1 VSRSDVVFGFG
12 DLAARMAALAGELQP
27 ETPPVAPATVPGR
40 PHAYVHVGQVFTA
53 ATPHVVTTVLG
64 SCVSVGLWDSLSGC
78 GGLNH
83 FLLPHHMMN
92 GSATAR
98 FARPALEELLRQLR
112 ALGVAPT
119 NLRAKL
125 FGGAS
130 VVGATPEH
138 RTPLGLQNVVA
149 ARELLVEA
157 GIPVVAE
164 DVGGTHGRKLVFH
177 THDGAAWVRKL

>member
-1 VSRSDVVFGFG
+1 MSRNDVVFGFG
-12 DLAARMAALAGELQP
+12 DLAARMAALAGEL
-27 ETPPVAPATVPGR
+27 ESDTPPQQPAVVPGR

-53 ATPHVVTTVLG
+53 ATPHVVSTVLG
-64 SCVSVGLWDSLSGC
+64 SCVSIALWDSLTGK

-83 FLLPHHMMN
+83 YLLPHHMTN
-92 GSATAR
+92 GAASAR

-130 VVGATPEH
+130 VVAATPSD
-138 RTPLGLQNVVA
+138 RTPLGLQNVAV
-149 ARELLVEA
+149 ARELLAEA
-157 GIPVVAE
+157 GIPIVAD
-164 DVGGTHGRKLVFH
+164 DVGGEHGRKLVFH
-177 THDGAAWVRKL
+177 THDGAAWVRKI